1 MKLPVTTRPF
11 HAFLVTWVGLVV
23 TWFGSGLTT
32 FALGTFMYQRSGS
45 VTQYGLFQ
53 FFYFLPM
60 MLLSPVA
67 GALIDRWDRR
77 RVLILAELGAGVSAA
92 LIWLLLHTS
101 DKGLWQLELWHL
113 YVLIALGSC
122 FGTFQLPACYAATS
136 LLVPKEQL
144 GRANGMIELAFGAGQ
159 ILAPL
164 TVGQVLASI
173 GLQGIVLMDVVS
185 FALSITLLLFIRYP
199 PTPPLTEEAQADQKS
214 LWRETVSG
222 WHYIRARPGLLQLM
236 VFIGVLNLV
245 TGMVIVLITP
255 LVLSF
260 TDVPTLS
267 RVMSFAG
274 VGMVVG
280 AVVMTAWGG
289 PKRRVHGVLGFYLLS
304 AFALFAAA
312 LPPTAL
318 IVAGG
323 AFVFIMCSPL
333 ILSCMQAIWQSKV
346 PPALQGRVFSVRRML
361 GLAATPIAALI
372 SGPLC
377 DHLFEPLLAP
387 GGALEHSVGRV
398 LGVGKGR
405 GIAFVFVVLG
415 VTIIVHT
422 LVSYLSPRIRNVEDE
437 LPDALADHSAP
448 PDSVPTPGTAAVG

>member
-1 MKLPVTTRPF
+1 MRLPVITRPLP
-11 HAFLVTWVGLVV
+11 AFLATWLGLVV

-32 FALGTFMYQRSGS
+32 FAIGTFMYQRSGS
-45 VTQYGLFQ
+45 ITQYSLFQ

-60 MLLSPVA
+60 MVLSPVA

-77 RVLILAELGAGVSAA
+77 RAMLLAEIGAGASAA
-92 LIWLLLHTS
+92 LIWLLLLAS

-113 YVLIALGSC
+113 YVLIALSSC

-136 LLVPKEQL
+136 LLVPKEHL

-164 TVGQVLASI
+164 TAGQVLGLI
-173 GLQGIVLMDVVS
+173 GLHGVVLMDVLS
-185 FALSITLLLFIRYP
+185 FVLSIALLLFVRFP
-199 PTPPLTEEAQADQKS
+199 KPPPLAEDEQAGRKS
-214 LWRETVSG
+214 LWRDTADG
-222 WHYIRARPGLLQLM
+222 WHFIRTRPGLLQLM
-236 VFIGVLNLV
+236 VFIGILNLI

-260 TDVPTLS
+260 AGVSTLGL
-267 RVMSFAG
+267 VMSFAG

-280 AVVMTAWGG
+280 AVLMTAWGG
-289 PKRRVHGVLGFYLLS
+289 PKRRIHGVLGFYLLS

-312 LPPTAL
+312 LPPTAP

-323 AFVFIMCSPL
+323 AFVFLMCSPV
-333 ILSCMQAIWQSKV
+333 ILSSMQAIWQSKV

-361 GLAATPIAALI
+361 GLAAPPLAALL
-372 SGPLC
+372 SGPLS
-377 DHLFEPLLAP
+377 DYVFEPLLVP

-398 LGVGKGR
+398 LGIGTGR
-405 GIAFVFVVLG
+405 GIALLFVVMG
-415 VTIIVHT
+415 VIILVHT

-437 LPDALADHSAP
+437 LPDALAEHVTP
-448 PDSVPTPGTAAVG
+448 PDSVSVPGTAVAG